1 MENKL
6 SILDKEILKMIKQNN
21 AKPDKTIERHILDLL
36 EVLDLLLQFEYINK
50 DRIYDLVEKACIY
63 HDLGKL
69 NKEFQ
74 KRVNCKNV
82 KFNEDEEVVHNILS
96 LYFINNNSFE
106 SQEDYL
112 RVAHSVLNHHNYC
125 NNFDKIIEKEELIKT
140 LIKEFKTYKVKRST
154 KSKLAD
160 IVEDNEA
167 IKIKGYLHKCDYS
180 ASSGTVAE
188 YPNNFLNKSLDNL
201 LNK

>member
-6 SILDKEILKMIKQNN
+6 SILDKEILKMIKENN

-160 IVEDNEA
+160 IVEDKN
-167 IKIKGYLHKCDYS
+167 KRV
-180 ASSGTVAE
+180 SS
-188 YPNNFLNKSLDNL
+188 
-201 LNK
+201 